1 MTQQSS
7 HTFPPNSKPVLVK
20 KANGELVPFE
30 ENKLRESLAKSGAPP
45 ASVNFIIG
53 EIEDILVDGMTTRK
67 IYQIAF
73 SKLRK
78 EDNTTAARYKLKRS
92 IMELGPSGFP
102 FERYVGELLKDQG
115 YEVQVGVFEAG
126 ACINHEVDVI
136 GEKGNRRIAV
146 ECKFGNTK
154 DKKLDVK
161 VPLYINSRFQDLAN
175 KWGSMPEHAGKEFEG
190 WIVTNGQFSG
200 DALTYGTCA
209 GLHLISWDFPE
220 RGNLKEMI
228 DVCHLH
234 PVTSLTALKK
244 KEKTFIIEKK
254 GIVLCRDLINRDDI
268 FDELHLSN
276 YRRKKAMEEILGLC
290 A

>member
-1 MTQQSS
+1 M
-7 HTFPPNSKPVLVK
+7 
-20 KANGELVPFE
+20 
-30 ENKLRESLAKSGAPP
+30 AKSGAPP

-53 EIEDILVDGMTTRK
+53 EIESILVDGMTTRK
-67 IYQIAF
+67 IYQMAF

-102 FERYVGELLKDQG
+102 FERYIGELLKDQG
-115 YEVQVGVFEAG
+115 YEVQVGVFAEG

-175 KWGSMPEHAGKEFEG
+175 KWRTMPEHANKKFEG

-209 GLHLISWDFPE
+209 GLHLISWDFPD